1 MRCTPTAR
9 NCWRPRRARWRQR
22 NRQARMRRRA
32 DYLTM
37 QDTAALSMRA
47 RWRMCP
53 PGRKNKGYRKKKRR
67 FVPNALNQLTEG
79 AGTRAAGI
87 IRSLRAA
94 TTQRGK
100 MWIVMLDDGAGQCEI
115 TLFDELAAAHRNLLT
130 EDALLIVAGSARHD
144 AF

>member
-22 NRQARMRRRA
+22 TRQARLRRRA

-47 RWRMCP
+47 RWRMRP
-53 PGRKNKGYRKKKRR
+53 PGRENKAALGIYLSGHPFDLYKNEARR

-94 TTQRGK
+94 TT
-100 MWIVMLDDGAGQCEI
+100 
-115 TLFDELAAAHRNLLT
+115 
-130 EDALLIVAGSARHD
+130 
-144 AF
+144 